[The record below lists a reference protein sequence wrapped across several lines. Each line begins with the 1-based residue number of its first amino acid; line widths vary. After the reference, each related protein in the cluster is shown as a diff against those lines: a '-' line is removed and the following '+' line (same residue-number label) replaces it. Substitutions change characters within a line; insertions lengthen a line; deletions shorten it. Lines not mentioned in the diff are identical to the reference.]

1 MTLSPRQRD
10 ILENIESLFQDQ
22 NPDLASQLTGMRFR
36 EPARPARWML
46 SLTVLSILGR
56 RRADGRC
63 GDVRQPDRDGDP
75 ASAPW

>member
-22 NPDLASQLTGMRFR
+22 DPDLASQQTGMRFR
-36 EPARPARWML
+36 EPVRPARWML